1 MRLQSFIW
9 ILLLA
14 GGMSLAGQNVNIPDE
29 NFLQA
34 LIDAGVD
41 SNGDSLISFQEAE
54 AVHLLDLSQK
64 GITDLTGIEGF
75 VNLDTLV
82 CRHNRIADL
91 DLSACTSLQYLN
103 CEFNNLDTLDL
114 SKNTALTS
122 VNCSNNQLVSLDVS
136 NCALLGTLKCYL
148 NNLTALDVSDNA
160 ALMDL
165 ECYNNSLSEL
175 DVTANHLLEELA
187 CVSNNL
193 SELDIRS
200 NLMLKDLNCADNKLT
215 VLDLS
220 ANSELKFI
228 HCEQNLLEQ
237 LDLSGCPGLLAL
249 ECQGNLFTELD
260 VTANESLTYLDC
272 QNNRLTELD
281 VSANGSLLFLGCGRN
296 NLTGLDVSSNP
307 ALKTIDCSNNQL
319 TCLDLYKNPVLT
331 EIRCSNNQLTCLDL
345 SENTLIERL
354 DCSGNQIVSIDL
366 TNFRGCDW
374 FLCVSLRDMPSLLQV
389 CIADMSYS
397 FLISLTGSPNAY
409 FTTEC
414 RDIIPPVLSAEDT
427 LYQEMFIQAAS
438 SEDGILYLVPG
449 ETEQELPVIRQTT
462 LDSMEVLAG
471 VPVDIPLEGL
481 GNGTYY
487 LYARDSSENVSDPHS
502 FTILGVGVEKP
513 YEDEVTIYPNPSKGS
528 LSVET
533 RGLGPIAIQI
543 TDFSGKVMLRD
554 FTGDERVTFDLGSF
568 PDGIYILRI
577 TSGEKTFTRRFVR
590 IR

>member
-1 MRLQSFIW
+1 MRLQSIIW
-9 ILLLA
+9 TLLLA

-29 NFLQA
+29 NFLEA

-41 SNGDSLISFQEAE
+41 SDGDSLISFQEAE
-54 AVHLLDLSQK
+54 AVHLLDLSQE
-64 GITDLTGIEGF
+64 GISDLTGIGGF
-75 VNLDTLV
+75 VNLDTLI
-82 CRHNRIADL
+82 CRHNGIAEL
-91 DLSACTSLQYLN
+91 DLSACISLQYLN
-103 CEFNNLDTLDL
+103 CEFNNLDSLDL
-114 SKNTALTS
+114 SENTALTS

-136 NCALLGTLKCYL
+136 NCAQLGTLKCYL

-193 SELDIRS
+193 SELDISS
-200 NLMLKDLNCADNKLT
+200 NLLLRYLNCADNQLT

-220 ANSELKFI
+220 VNSELHFL
-228 HCEQNLLEQ
+228 HCEQNLLEE

-260 VTANESLTYLDC
+260 VTGNESLTYLDC

-296 NLTGLDVSSNP
+296 DLTGLDVTSNP

-319 TCLDLYKNPVLT
+319 TCLDVSQNPVLT

-354 DCSGNQIVSIDL
+354 NCSGNRIVSIDL

-374 FLCVSLRDMPSLLQV
+374 FLCISLRDMPSLLQV

-397 FLISLTGSPNAY
+397 YLISLTGSPNAY

-414 RDIIPPVLSAEDT
+414 KDIIPPVLSAPDT
-427 LYQEMFIQAAS
+427 LYQEMFIQATS

-449 ETEQELPVIRQTT
+449 ETEQDLPVIRQTA
-462 LDSMEVLAG
+462 LDSMEVMAG
-471 VPVDIPLEGL
+471 VPVDMPLEGL
-481 GNGTYY
+481 GNGTYR

-502 FTILGVGVEKP
+502 FAILGVGVEKP
-513 YEDEVTIYPNPSKGS
+513 DEGGVTIYPNPSKNS
-528 LSVET
+528 MTVET
-533 RGLGPIAIQI
+533 RGLGPIGLQI
-543 TDFSGKVMLRD
+543 TDLSGRIMQCDFSETDRYA
-554 FTGDERVTFDLGSF
+554 FDLEPF
-568 PDGIYILRI
+568 PEGIYILRI
-577 TSGEKTFTRRFVR
+577 TSGQKTFTRRFVR
-590 IR
+590 VR